1 MKELVIAE
9 IIKLIIFRTFR
20 SDTKASYR
28 ASAEL
33 IPAGHRIEVV
43 KQVREKEKEYKNPG
57 IIHLL
62 TYSRFPSIFKPYY
75 TATQQHERI

>member
-43 KQVREKEKEYKNPG
+43 KQVEKSRNYTSFN
-57 IIHLL
+57 LL
-62 TYSRFPSIFKPYY
+62 TVSKHFQTVLHCNT
-75 TATQQHERI
+75 TA

>member
-43 KQVREKEKEYKNPG
+43 KQGKGERVEKSRNYTSFN
-57 IIHLL
+57 LL
-62 TYSRFPSIFKPYY
+62 TVSKHFQTVLHCNT
-75 TATQQHERI
+75 TA

>member
-33 IPAGHRIEVV
+33 IVDGCNMGIKTLCRYENQYAAADDAAMKLTDDLIRLEE
-43 KQVREKEKEYKNPG
+43 KLRQDLREY
-57 IIHLL
+57 L
-62 TYSRFPSIFKPYY
+62 
-75 TATQQHERI
+75 

>member
-33 IPAGHRIEVV
+33 IPAGHRIGERV
-43 KQVREKEKEYKNPG
+43 EKSRNYTSFN
-57 IIHLL
+57 LL
-62 TYSRFPSIFKPYY
+62 TVSKYFQTVLHCNT
-75 TATQQHERI
+75 TA

>member
-1 MKELVIAE
+1 MKELVI
-9 IIKLIIFRTFR
+9 RTFR

-43 KQVREKEKEYKNPG
+43 KQVREKEKE
-57 IIHLL
+57 
-62 TYSRFPSIFKPYY
+62 
-75 TATQQHERI
+75 

>member
-43 KQVREKEKEYKNPG
+43 KQVRERRK
-57 IIHLL
+57 
-62 TYSRFPSIFKPYY
+62 SRKIPELYIF
-75 TATQQHERI
+75 

>member
-33 IPAGHRIEVV
+33 IPAEHRIEVV
-43 KQVREKEKEYKNPG
+43 KQVREKEKE
-57 IIHLL
+57 
-62 TYSRFPSIFKPYY
+62 
-75 TATQQHERI
+75 